1 MKIIRTVILAAC
13 LLGMAGG
20 GLKAQLADGPDILT
34 GQKGKMTVFRQMPG
48 VTECRLSWNEK
59 YLYGA
64 IQAKE
69 SGYIYEIA
77 TGAMKLIDDA
87 AVIGVIDTNNYATSK
102 YLIKEGKKIEYDV
115 KDLNMNT
122 LEDGNAGLASADLNT
137 ITYNVYIGSNYS
149 SVILDGNGKK
159 VDTIPQYEQGL
170 PMGYGTKA
178 ECMTPDGKLLGLRTS
193 IERAYM
199 NISPAIYNRET
210 GSIFVTIDEEDPAN
224 PKWGKNGMMRN
235 IREDGNIALCDI
247 DDYSY
252 WVEFDRESED
262 YTLHY
267 IPVER
272 GYEKSI
278 PRDIKGDWVI
288 GFDQPTTPDV
298 YGRILYLYN
307 IKTQEKVLL
316 RDHLR
321 YRYGLIE
328 SARYPLFTIYNMSK
342 DLRTFSGYTYDDG
355 MWMPYMIQLDE
366 HQVHPMVRNMV
377 AHQPF
382 GQKYVQLQWEA
393 PLSSEYTLKG
403 YEIYRDSALI
413 ATIDNTA
420 TLRYEDNDAKIDTI
434 HGYMVKALYTDEQT
448 SDYTEEQRLFVVGD
462 NSCLPVVS
470 IESTISYNRTVNL
483 SWGLP
488 SASIK
493 TNAFTA
499 PAAKR
504 AAEDRVSLAENSG
517 EAVSARES
525 KYMVNDKLDFV
536 EMRSLGTYYSSSSV
550 RVGNYLY
557 VGDWQRNIIF
567 IIDVLS
573 GVVVEGVT
581 ISDEIEGI
589 YDMTY
594 HGGFIYCVSN
604 NTKVGKI
611 KIDDNDPLKLSLSGV
626 FSASYTPLTHIA
638 YMEGAGE
645 DGSDLLLTG
654 NYNSLLFFDPEAISL
669 DDQIKLDKTIDIKG
683 LIISGSAYH
692 NGRLYFANQHDGNSS
707 LIETYD
713 WESGKHLFTTDLL
726 EIPAV
731 DRMSYFSAQGYSC
744 LASGL
749 SLGELEDGTV
759 ILEATIQPI
768 VDYNHTITLEVE
780 SSPKVKGYIVYRNG
794 EKYSDTLKAR
804 HYTDV
809 VYEPGTYTY
818 TIEYLSENG
827 CSSNSKGFA
836 EEKVTIYPTGE
847 CNPPTQVKVVES
859 NQIGFLTW
867 ELPEGAGPSS
877 GFVGFNVYRNDELV
891 LDKALDLKYYD
902 ETIEKGK
909 ESVYVVEA
917 FYDNSCV
924 ASDTVSLVP
933 SFEGFAA
940 APSAVRV
947 KDHKNGDSWASTTT
961 WELPYFE
968 DPMALGYCGMLPGG
982 AVTPDGTNTAYAII
996 GWTRE
1001 DGDLDPYEDLYVVGV
1016 EFMIAMDVTSI
1027 EGIVYVDDKLVHSE
1041 KADRVKRLEWNQVF
1055 FGKHFSM
1062 NQKEEVAV
1070 GYKATYK
1077 GQSSNSEALF
1087 VFDVGPGT
1095 IKGGLWSVDGRSYY
1109 SLIGGGINAN
1119 LLINALVVRKRDLED
1134 AAKSAD
1140 PKAYIQKKAF
1150 VAGTAPIGE
1159 VKPIASA
1166 PKSTSESYTLQG
1178 FNVYR
1183 DEVKLNEELL
1193 KTFSFEDQGLE
1204 FGGEYMYQ
1212 VSAVYAGDKEVMSEE
1227 VWLSNVANGAAE
1239 AVCPI
1244 AVQPNPVQDVLHIDG
1259 EYTTL
1264 SLIDMTGRVVL
1275 SDVRNAKNISMTNFK
1290 TGLYFVRI
1298 VLTNGEEYI
1307 TKIVKQ

>member
-1 MKIIRTVILAAC
+1 MKSIRTVILAAC
-13 LLGMAGG
+13 LLGMAGW
-20 GLKAQLADGPDILT
+20 GLKAQTPDGPDVLM
-34 GQKGKMTVFRQMPG
+34 GQKGKMTVFKQMPG
-48 VTECRLSWNEK
+48 VGVCRLSWNEK
-59 YLYGA
+59 YLYGE
-64 IQAKE
+64 IGDDE
-69 SGYIYEIA
+69 GGYIYEIA
-77 TGAMKLIDDA
+77 TGAMKFIDGA
-87 AVIGVIDTNNYATSK
+87 AVIGVNDTNNYATTQ
-102 YLIKEGKKIEYDV
+102 YLVKNGEKIEYDV
-115 KDLNMNT
+115 RDLKMGT
-122 LEDGNAGLASADLNT
+122 RQDYAYASMVSADMNT

-149 SVILDGNGKK
+149 TVILDGNGKK
-159 VDTIPQYEQGL
+159 VDTIPQYEPGL
-170 PMGYGTKA
+170 GGSYGTKA
-178 ECMTPDGKLLGLRTS
+178 ECMTPDGKILGLRTS
-193 IERAYM
+193 MESAFY
-199 NISPAIYNRET
+199 NITPGVYNRET
-210 GSIFVTIDEEDPAN
+210 DSIFVTIKPHDPAN
-224 PKWGKNGMMRN
+224 PKMGKNGMMN
-235 IREDGNIALCDI
+235 SIREDGKAGACDI

-252 WVEFDRESED
+252 WVEFDGGGN
-262 YTLHY
+262 YTLHS

-272 GYEKSI
+272 GFEKSANT
-278 PRDIKGDWVI
+278 DIKGDWVI
-288 GFDQPTTPDV
+288 GFEQPTAPDV
-298 YGRILYLYN
+298 FGRIVYLYN
-307 IKTQEKVLL
+307 TKTEERVLL

-328 SARYPLFTIYNMSK
+328 SARYPLFTVYNMSQ
-342 DLRTFSGYTYDDG
+342 DHRTFAGYTYDDG
-355 MWMPYMIQLDE
+355 MWMPFMIQLDE
-366 HQVHPMVRNMV
+366 HQIHPMVRNMV

-393 PLSSEYTLKG
+393 PLSGEYTLKG

-420 TLRYEDNDAKIDTI
+420 TLRYEDNDAQIDTI

-462 NSCLPVVS
+462 NSCLPVIS
-470 IESTISYNRTVNL
+470 IESSISYNRTVNL

-488 SASIK
+488 SAAVK

-557 VGDWQRNIIF
+557 VGDWQKNIIF
-567 IIDVLS
+567 IFDVLS
-573 GVVVEGVT
+573 GVIVEGAT
-581 ISDEIEGI
+581 IEGLDAGI

-604 NTKVGKI
+604 DSKVGKI

-626 FSASYTPLTHIA
+626 YTASYTALTHIA

-654 NYNSLLFFDPEAISL
+654 NYNSLIFFDPDAISL

-683 LIISGSAYH
+683 LVISGSAYH
-692 NGRLYFANQHDGNSS
+692 NGRLYLADQHDGNSA
-707 LIETYD
+707 LIRTYD
-713 WESGKHLFTTDLL
+713 WETGEYLFTTDLL

-731 DRMSYFSAQGYSC
+731 DRMSYFSSQGYAS

-768 VDYNHTITLEVE
+768 VDYNHTVTLEVE
-780 SSPKVKGYIVYRNG
+780 SSPKVKGYIVYRDG
-794 EKYSDTLKAR
+794 QKLSDTLKAR
-804 HYTDV
+804 HYADV

-818 TIEYLSENG
+818 TVEYLSEDG

-836 EEKVTIYPTGE
+836 EEKATIYPTGE

-924 ASDTVSLVP
+924 ASDTVKLVP

-982 AVTPDGTNTAYAII
+982 AVSLEGITTAYAII

-1016 EFMIAMDVTSI
+1016 EFMIGMDVTSI

-1041 KADRVKRLEWNQVF
+1041 KADRVKTLEWNQV
-1055 FGKHFSM
+1055 
-1062 NQKEEVAV
+1062 
-1070 GYKATYK
+1070 
-1077 GQSSNSEALF
+1077 
-1087 VFDVGPGT
+1087 
-1095 IKGGLWSVDGRSYY
+1095 
-1109 SLIGGGINAN
+1109 
-1119 LLINALVVRKRDLED
+1119 
-1134 AAKSAD
+1134 
-1140 PKAYIQKKAF
+1140 
-1150 VAGTAPIGE
+1150 
-1159 VKPIASA
+1159 
-1166 PKSTSESYTLQG
+1166 
-1178 FNVYR
+1178 
-1183 DEVKLNEELL
+1183 
-1193 KTFSFEDQGLE
+1193 
-1204 FGGEYMYQ
+1204 
-1212 VSAVYAGDKEVMSEE
+1212 
-1227 VWLSNVANGAAE
+1227 
-1239 AVCPI
+1239 
-1244 AVQPNPVQDVLHIDG
+1244 
-1259 EYTTL
+1259 
-1264 SLIDMTGRVVL
+1264 
-1275 SDVRNAKNISMTNFK
+1275 
-1290 TGLYFVRI
+1290 
-1298 VLTNGEEYI
+1298 
-1307 TKIVKQ
+1307 